1 MSEEFTRAGLLS
13 RTVAKLLDFILIAA
27 AAEIVPK
34 AGFYAGL
41 TYLLIGDGL
50 FDGRSLGKKLVGIR
64 IVSAE
69 THEPCSFRD
78 SILRNSILGVG
89 YLLSKILW
97 FGWIFI
103 LIVAAFEF
111 IILLGSRD
119 KMRIGDE
126 IAKTIVIDSPRTRQ
140 EE

>member
-1 MSEEFTRAGLLS
+1 MFLQ
-13 RTVAKLLDFILIAA
+13 
-27 AAEIVPK
+27 
-34 AGFYAGL
+34 GFN
-41 TYLLIGDGL
+41 T
-50 FDGRSLGKKLVGIR
+50 
-64 IVSAE
+64 
-69 THEPCSFRD
+69 
-78 SILRNSILGVG
+78 RNSILGVG